1 MKSKKLKVFNSR
13 IEFTN
18 WLSLKLLIN
27 NVKSRD
33 PIGSENS
40 KRILVVLTHDIK
52 MQKYKTFPLP
62 NFIILFI

>member
-1 MKSKKLKVFNSR
+1 MKSKKLKVIKNR
-13 IEFTN
+13 VH
-18 WLSLKLLIN
+18 KLVITQLIN